1 MYIDFHT
8 HAFADAIAEKAISKL
23 ENTLIESGYGA
34 DVPAATRGTVGELL
48 EKLQQWEIDKAVILP
63 IATKPS
69 QQTTI
74 NLSLIHI

>member
-34 DVPAATRGTVGELL
+34 DVPAATR
-48 EKLQQWEIDKAVILP
+48 
-63 IATKPS
+63 
-69 QQTTI
+69 
-74 NLSLIHI
+74 